1 MSHPIRP
8 GRTAVL
14 AAASLFAIPAL
25 AGCGGGSD
33 DAGKGERTSTV
44 APSSGTG
51 GGTSALP
58 AALTGQ
64 RLSWSSCPA
73 PSVAQG
79 TAEAPGKGWQCATM
93 KAPLDYAEP
102 KGETV
107 GVALIRKKATDSDQR
122 VGSLV
127 YNFGGPGASGVA
139 TLPQAAED
147 YTKLNAAYDLVS
159 FDPRGVGNT
168 TTVKCLDDKTLDT
181 DPGSGDALKDAKRIT
196 RACEKNSAKV
206 LPHVGT
212 ATTARDMDLM
222 RQVLGDK
229 KLNYFGISYG
239 TELGGVYAHLFPKN
253 VGRTV
258 FDAVVDPSQDPVQTG
273 LAQAAAFQKSLESA
287 MAYCAK
293 EYTDNCPTGKDA
305 AEGNR
310 RINALLAKLDKK
322 PAPTESGRKLTK
334 ELALTGIGATL
345 YAGEEG
351 WEALTQ
357 SLGEAMQDG
366 TGDNLLMFADSYN
379 GRDDKGRYNNM
390 HAANT
395 AITCADTR
403 SRHTRADVDA
413 ERPAFEKASPVFGP
427 SMAEGLLGC
436 SQWPVRG
443 EADKPEVA
451 APGADPIVV
460 VGNTGDP
467 ATPVEGARR
476 MARQLGKGV
485 GVTLT
490 VDGEGHG
497 TYGEN
502 RCATKAID
510 TFLIDGKAPADGTVC
525 K

>member
-1 MSHPIRP
+1 MPHLIRAR
-8 GRTAVL
+8 RTAVL
-14 AAASLFAIPAL
+14 AAASLLAIPAL
-25 AGCGGGSD
+25 AACSGGSD
-33 DAGKGERTSTV
+33 DEGKGERKATATPP
-44 APSSGTG
+44 AAGK
-51 GGTSALP
+51 SALP

-73 PSVAQG
+73 PSPAQG
-79 TAEAPGKGWQCATM
+79 TAEAPGKGWECATM

-102 KGETV
+102 KGKSV
-107 GVALIRKKATDSDQR
+107 DVALIRKKATDPEKR
-122 VGSLV
+122 IGSLV

-168 TTVKCLDDKTLDT
+168 TAVKCLDDKTLDT
-181 DPGSGDALKDAKRIT
+181 DPGSGDALKDVKRFT

-212 ATTARDMDLM
+212 ATTARDLDLM

-258 FDAVVDPSQDPVQTG
+258 FDAVVDPSRDQVRQG
-273 LAQAAAFQKSLESA
+273 VAQAKAFQKALDSA
-287 MAYCAK
+287 MAYCVK
-293 EYTDNCPTGKDA
+293 EYAENCPTGKDS

-310 RINALLAKLDKK
+310 RINAMLAKLKKK
-322 PAPTESGRKLTK
+322 PAPTDSGRKLT
-334 ELALTGIGATL
+334 EDLALTAIGATL

-351 WEALTQ
+351 WDALAQ
-357 SLGEAMQDG
+357 SLGETMQEG
-366 TGDNLLMFADSYN
+366 TGNNLLMLADSYN
-379 GRDDKGRYNNM
+379 GRDDKGRYSNM
-390 HAANT
+390 HAANA

-413 ERPAFEKASPVFGP
+413 NRSAFEKASPVFGP
-427 SMAEGLLGC
+427 SQVEGLLGC
-436 SQWPVRG
+436 SEWPVRG
-443 EADKPEVA
+443 QADKPEVS
-451 APGADPIVV
+451 APGAAPIVV

-467 ATPVEGARR
+467 ATPVEGAKR
-476 MARQLGKGV
+476 MAQQLGKGV
-485 GVTLT
+485 GITLT

-502 RCATKAID
+502 KCATKAID
-510 TFLIDGKAPADGTVC
+510 AFLIDGKAPADGAVC